1 MEDYN
6 LIIEI
11 LEDFLGD
18 SHRHHPGKGQI
29 AFDCPVCSYDI
40 KGLDDGDGKG
50 NLEVN
55 YQMGVFKCWS
65 CAETHY
71 TKGRLGK
78 LIKKWGTKT
87 HLRDF
92 ELLSPEEFHY
102 KENKYN
108 SKLKLPIG
116 YSSLTDVSPHDLNAK
131 QVWNYLRKRNIS
143 KEIVEKYKIG
153 FTTEGEYKFRII
165 VPSYNVYDDLQFFIA
180 RSYVNN
186 KLKYKNPEQEKS
198 NLIFNEGH
206 IDWDKDIY
214 LVEGVFD
221 MFFIENSIPL
231 LGKVVSDSLWQRLYE
246 ESKSNIIICLDGDA
260 WEDAVRLYEK
270 INGGK
275 LRGRI
280 KIVKLPDNRD
290 IADLQGKINPESI
303 LQLHK

>member
-6 LIIEI
+6 LIVEI
-11 LEDFLGD
+11 LEDILGD
-18 SHRHHPGKGQI
+18 SQRHHPGKGQI
-29 AFDCPVCSYDI
+29 AFDCPVCSYEI
-40 KGLDDGDGKG
+40 KGLDTGDGKA

-78 LIKKWGTKT
+78 LIKKWGTPT

-102 KENKYN
+102 KNTKYN
-108 SKLKLPIG
+108 GKLKLPVG
-116 YSSLTDVSPHDLNAK
+116 YTELTEVSPHDLNAK

-165 VPSYNVYDDLQFFIA
+165 VPSYNIYGDLQFFIA
-180 RSYVNN
+180 RSYVNS

-206 IDWDKDIY
+206 IDWEKDIY

-221 MFFIENSIPL
+221 MFFVENSIPL
-231 LGKVVSDSLWQRLYE
+231 LGKVVSDNLWQRLYE
-246 ESKSNIIICLDGDA
+246 ESKGNIIVCLDGDA
-260 WEDAVRLYEK
+260 WDDAVRLYEK

-275 LRGRI
+275 LRGRV

-290 IADLQGKINPESI
+290 IADLKGEIDPKNI
-303 LQLHK
+303 LELHK